1 MMYGIKQT
9 AQNYSTRADVQCVR
23 LVLLHQE
30 EDVQNRSE
38 SRRRLGDLTSQRG
51 FSFCALTLCSIPTR
65 GIAWYKGVRTEK
77 YLLLFVC
84 SDPMDI
90 FFEIVISEYQKTTLL

>member
-65 GIAWYKGVRTEK
+65 GIAWYKEIRTEN

-84 SDPMDI
+84 SDPIIFIMDV
-90 FFEIVISEYQKTTLL
+90 FSK